1 MSSSP
6 GAHLCRAVAAA
17 RLQVLAGSP
26 SRLAQSW
33 TGAWSMAATLQCGSS
48 QQLHGETRR
57 SCRAPHLHLAA
68 IHALAVN
75 VALAGVH
82 VVLCRYRLLQPSSG
96 YTSTYA
102 SLQAQFDLCVRCRAA
117 LCAQPSA
124 AVDAV
129 QQSVLAGVQLGGS
142 SSRRYDMQELMGQVQ
157 FLAGQMKALQQVRG
171 VSAAV
176 PVTTAPLLPRHACV
190 HVTVQ
195 MCGMLPQHPSNT
207 QVAV

>member
-1 MSSSP
+1 ME
-6 GAHLCRAVAAA
+6 LC
-17 RLQVLAGSP
+17 
-26 SRLAQSW
+26 W
-33 TGAWSMAATLQCGSS
+33 
-48 QQLHGETRR
+48 
-57 SCRAPHLHLAA
+57 APHPHLAA

-75 VALAGVH
+75 VALVGVH
-82 VVLCRYRLLQPSSG
+82 HCAVLHCCRYRLLQPSSG

-102 SLQAQFDLCVRCRAA
+102 SLQARFDLCVRCRAA

-171 VSAAV
+171 VAAAV
-176 PVTTAPLLPRHACV
+176 PVTTAPGYHGT
-190 HVTVQ
+190 HVC
-195 MCGMLPQHPSNT
+195 M
-207 QVAV
+207 